1 MIRSEYKFADPSS
14 LQQMA
19 QERIGIC
26 SWKSKFKF
34 PPIRWCLLFSSE
46 SVYIE
51 MTSVL
56 WKKAFVFRH

>member
-14 LQQMA
+14 PQQMA
-19 QERIGIC
+19 QERIGIY

-34 PPIRWCLLFSSE
+34 PLIRWCLLFFSR
-46 SVYIE
+46 SVHIE